1 MPYTCGLAVPTDQAL
16 LRLSQNSLLATVLD
30 VERDA
35 YYLRDK
41 DLRIFMTTL
50 LRSMRLS
57 HSCRVLRTF
66 THHRT
71 SGIDVAAQI
80 SRSRVPQRYQHT
92 ASQNSHLPRLA
103 QPSIWHSII
112 PKGLRSKYASSE
124 TRKKPKNPATYFIW
138 IYLLIGSQAIR
149 IMGLKTDFTTFTRRA
164 DLKIAQLREVV
175 EKLQK
180 GEDVDVE
187 KVLGTGDEVQ
197 EQDWEEA
204 LRELQEQDRIWQ
216 NNARKSREE
225 RERLAAEERDA
236 NPVSGSATPRV
247 TTTPVP
253 PSRPGFY

>member
-1 MPYTCGLAVPTDQAL
+1 M
-16 LRLSQNSLLATVLD
+16 
-30 VERDA
+30 
-35 YYLRDK
+35 K
-41 DLRIFMTTL
+41 
-50 LRSMRLS
+50 LS
-57 HSCRVLRTF
+57 HLCPVLRTF

-71 SGIDVAAQI
+71 FRIDAVQI
-80 SRSRVPQRYQHT
+80 SRSRVAQRYQHT
-92 ASQNSHLPRLA
+92 ASQGSHLPRLA

-112 PKGLRSKYASSE
+112 PKSLRSKYAPSE
-124 TRKKPKNPATYFIW
+124 TRKKPTNPASYFIW

-149 IMGLKTDFTTFTRRA
+149 IMGLKTDFTTFVRQA

-175 EKLQK
+175 EKLQR

-187 KVLGTGDEVQ
+187 KVLGTGDEAQ
-197 EQDWEEA
+197 EQEWEEA

-225 RERLAAEERDA
+225 KERLAADERDA
-236 NPVSGSATPRV
+236 NPVSGSVDTAQGTDAPLV